1 MRLASLILVGSSAL
15 LALSGCSAHR
25 VAGVPDQSTDPV
37 SGEGAISKVKAG
49 STTKAEVKK
58 VLGAP
63 WRTTNY
69 GETYCGCPYSNFQ
82 EVWEY
87 RGVDATGAYRLHIE
101 FDGKGIARTVAR
113 VAAPGGL
120 VRTLSSSAED
130 QLAHSSHPEG
140 AN

>member
-1 MRLASLILVGSSAL
+1 MRLVSLVLAGSSAL
-15 LALSGCSAHR
+15 LAVSGCSAHR
-25 VAGVPDQSTDPV
+25 VANVPDQSADPALA
-37 SGEGAISKVKAG
+37 EAAISKVKAG
-49 STTKAEVKK
+49 STTKAEVKRI
-58 VLGAP
+58 LGAP

-87 RGVDATGAYRLHIE
+87 RGVDSTGTYRLHIE
-101 FDGKGIARTVAR
+101 FDGKGIARTVAK

-120 VRTLSSSAED
+120 VRTLASSGED
-130 QLAHSSHPEG
+130 QIAHSGHHEG